1 MIPAQNFYAP
11 SRPINYED
19 GGDPGHDVGHIPSLI
34 AAVASAPNP
43 QAAAALAVDSIINL
57 LGSTFAR
64 APIDALTRDFLYTA
78 AQRLRGT
85 GCLIFGIGR
94 RIA

>member
-11 SRPINYED
+11 SRPINYETEATRD
-19 GGDPGHDVGHIPSLI
+19 AMLGGIPSLI

-57 LGSTFAR
+57 LGSAFAR
-64 APIDALTRDFLYTA
+64 APIDALTRDFLYTLLNDVG
-78 AQRLRGT
+78 QRGPD
-85 GCLIFGIGR
+85 
-94 RIA
+94 IASAVANA